1 MPLKKLIYKAG
12 NLTETRSNKLKL
24 QFRNRLGLHTPVQ
37 IIPYITYG
45 TKDRI
50 YLKGR
55 VLIERMVNI
64 SEMDTRA
71 RNLLNMYK
79 RISSTRIPGAR
90 LKFSLNETE
99 MEAVTDED
107 GYFEFIMQLTKSLPD
122 EELWHHPLI
131 ELLEAPVKINSPLK
145 IKGEVLVPP
154 ATAKF
159 GVISD
164 IDDTILP
171 SHATNWIKM
180 AKLAFFHNAHTRVPF
195 HGVSE
200 FYSALQDGV
209 SMADDNP
216 VFYVSSSPWNLYDL
230 LVDFFEI
237 KGVPKGPLLLKD
249 YGFSEGKIYKGR
261 HDVHKPKQI
270 RNILNKYSGLSFIL
284 IGDSGQKDP
293 EIYANIIKEFPGRIL
308 AVYIRNVSLSKREL
322 KVKEIYEGLDGHN
335 VDMIFS
341 EDSYTAA
348 QHAAEKSFLN
358 HEMLPLIKAE
368 RDVDE
373 AIEEE

>member
-1 MPLKKLIYKAG
+1 MKKLIYKAG
-12 NLTETRSNKLKL
+12 NFTETSTNKLKL
-24 QFRNRLGLHTPVQ
+24 QFRSRLGLHTPIQ

-45 TKDRI
+45 TVNRI
-50 YLKGR
+50 YFKGR
-55 VLIERMVNI
+55 VLIERRVSI
-64 SEMDTRA
+64 TEMDTRA
-71 RNLLNMYK
+71 RNILNMYK

-99 MEAVTDED
+99 MEAVSDED
-107 GYFEFIMQLTKSLPD
+107 GYFEFIMPLSKSLPE
-122 EELWHHPLI
+122 EELWHHPVI
-131 ELLEAPVKINSPLK
+131 ELIDAPVKIKDP
-145 IKGEVLVPP
+145 IKVKGDVLVPP
-154 ATAKF
+154 STSKY

-164 IDDTILP
+164 IDDTILT

-195 HGVSE
+195 HGASE
-200 FYSALQDGV
+200 FYCALQKGV
-209 SMADDNP
+209 SLADDNP

-230 LVDFFEI
+230 LIDFFEI

-249 YGFSEGKIYKGR
+249 YGFSEGKIFKGR

-270 RNILNKYSGLSFIL
+270 RNIMNKYPDLSFIL

-293 EIYANIIKEFPGRIL
+293 EIYAEIIKEFPGRIL
-308 AVYIRNVSLSKREL
+308 AVYIRDVSLEKREL
-322 KVKEIYEGLDGHN
+322 EVKKIYENFANDN

-348 QHAAEKSFLN
+348 QHAADKGFIN
-358 HEMLPLIKAE
+358 PEMLPLI
-368 RDVDE
+368 
-373 AIEEE
+373 